1 MKTNVSR
8 RPGRPKS
15 KEKAQAIKQAAAHL
29 FMADGVER
37 TSMDA
42 IASAAGVS
50 KQTVYS
56 HFNSKDDLFRS
67 CITGKTTAYGLTA
80 GQMPDD
86 SDVDAVLTEIGRRY
100 LTLLC
105 DAGVVAMFRLMAS
118 EANTFPKIVR
128 SFYETGPAATFD
140 SVAAVIA
147 RHLPGYPENAQPAR
161 RATSEFLSL
170 VRGEYV
176 FELIYGIRQGI
187 DAAKIDDHVRRCT
200 KQFRKLYEQHAHIA
214 NAFLAGT
221 YIAAVKAGMI
231 DTLISYQPA
240 VRPQQSHL
248 PL

>member
-1 MKTNVSR
+1 MKANVSK

-80 GQMPDD
+80 EQMPDD
-86 SDVDAVLTEIGRRY
+86 ADVDAVLIEIGRRY

-140 SVAAVIA
+140 NVAAVIA
-147 RHLPGYPENAQPAR
+147 RHLPGHPDDASSAR
-161 RATSEFLSL
+161 RVTSDFLSL
-170 VRGEYV
+170 VRSEYV
-176 FELIYGIRQGI
+176 FELVYGMRQGI
-187 DAAKIDDHVRRCT
+187 DAAEIDKHVRRSVV
-200 KQFRKLYEQHAHIA
+200 QLRKLYK
-214 NAFLAGT
+214 L
-221 YIAAVKAGMI
+221 
-231 DTLISYQPA
+231 
-240 VRPQQSHL
+240 R
-248 PL
+248 